1 MAIKNYHTVHKGV
14 HVGGKTEMTMCRLK
28 KKREMTMAEFKE
40 WIRRFDEDKD
50 GRISRDELRE
60 AIRATGAWFPSWK
73 TKLGVKAADMNR
85 DGFIEDNEITNLAE
99 FAQNHL
105 GIHS

>member
-1 MAIKNYHTVHKGV
+1 MAIKNYHTVHKGI
-14 HVGGKTEMTMCRLK
+14 HVDGNMCRSK
-28 KKREMTMAEFKE
+28 NKREMTMAEFKE

-60 AIRATGAWFPSWK
+60 AIRATGAWFPSWR

-85 DGFIEDNEITNLAE
+85 DGFIEDSEITNLAE

-105 GIHS
+105 GIRIMP